1 LADGL
6 EFVIGAEVSCSGGA
20 VCGEVERLIAD
31 PRARTV
37 THLVVRVKH
46 RRILDRLVPVGLV
59 EAAEGGS
66 GVRLGCSVD
75 DFRTLDPA
83 EEKHRVTD
91 GSSFGYFVGHGAG
104 PGPAVIPVL
113 GRPEVV
119 TEETVPF
126 GEVDVHGG
134 DTVRASDGEVGHVEG
149 LVIDPGDHAVT
160 HVLLE
165 VGHLPLGHKHVAIP
179 IETVAMVAAGL
190 EVDLTKQQVHDLPSA
205 GMTVPN
211 EKG

>member
-1 LADGL
+1 MADGF
-6 EFVIGAEVSCSGGA
+6 EFVIGAEVRCSGGG
-20 VCGEVERLIAD
+20 VCGKVERLVVD

-37 THLVVRVKH
+37 TNLVVRVKH

-75 DFRTLDPA
+75 DFDKLDPA
-83 EEKHRVTD
+83 EEKHRVTE
-91 GSSFGYFVGHGAG
+91 GSSFGYFVAHATG
-104 PGPAVIPVL
+104 PGPAVTPAV

-119 TEETVPF
+119 TDETVPF

-134 DTVRASDGEVGHVEG
+134 DTVRASDGEIGHVEG
-149 LVIDPGDHAVT
+149 LVADPDDHAVT

-165 VGHLPLGHKHVAIP
+165 VGRLPLGRKHVAIP
-179 IETVAMVAAGL
+179 IDTVASVAAGL
-190 EVDLTKQQVHDLPSA
+190 EVNLTKQQVHDL
-205 GMTVPN
+205 
-211 EKG
+211 

>member
-1 LADGL
+1 MADGL
-6 EFVIGAEVSCSGGA
+6 KFVIGAEVRCSGGG
-20 VCGEVERLIAD
+20 VRGKVERLVVD
-31 PRARTV
+31 PGTRTV

-75 DFRTLDPA
+75 DFGRLDPA
-83 EEKHRVTD
+83 EEKHQTE
-91 GSSFGYFVGHGAG
+91 GSSWYFVAHAGG
-104 PGPAVIPVL
+104 PGPSVMPAV

-119 TEETVPF
+119 TDETIPF
-126 GEVDVHGG
+126 GKVDVRGG
-134 DTVRASDGEVGHVEG
+134 DTVRASDGEIGHVEG

-165 VGHLPLGHKHVAIP
+165 VGHLFLGHRHVAIP
-179 IETVAMVAAGL
+179 MDTVATAAAGL
-190 EVDLTKQQVHDLPSA
+190 EVNLTKQQVHDL
-205 GMTVPN
+205 
-211 EKG
+211 

>member
-1 LADGL
+1 LANGL
-6 EFVIGAEVSCSGGA
+6 ELVIGAEVMCSGGA
-20 VCGEVERLIAD
+20 VCGEVERVIVD

-59 EAAEGGS
+59 EAAERGS

-75 DFRTLDPA
+75 DFGALDPA
-83 EEKHRVTD
+83 EEKHRVTED
-91 GSSFGYFVGHGAG
+91 SSFGYFVGHATG
-104 PGPAVIPVL
+104 PGPAFTPAL
-113 GRPEVV
+113 GPPEVV

-134 DTVRASDGEVGHVEG
+134 DTVRASDGEIGHVEG
-149 LVIDPGDHAVT
+149 LVIDPGDHALT

-165 VGHLPLGHKHVAIP
+165 LGHLPLGHKHVAIP
-179 IETVAMVAAGL
+179 IETVAMAAAGL
-190 EVDLTKQQVHDLPSA
+190 EVNLTKQQVHDLPSA
-205 GMTVPN
+205 R
-211 EKG
+211 

>member
-1 LADGL
+1 MADGF
-6 EFVIGAEVSCSGGA
+6 EFVIGAEVRCSGGG
-20 VCGEVERLIAD
+20 VCGKVERLVVD

-37 THLVVRVKH
+37 TNLVVRVKH

-75 DFRTLDPA
+75 DFDKLDPA
-83 EEKHRVTD
+83 EEKHRVTE
-91 GSSFGYFVGHGAG
+91 GSSFGYFVAHATG
-104 PGPAVIPVL
+104 PGPAVTPAV

-119 TEETVPF
+119 TDETVPF

-134 DTVRASDGEVGHVEG
+134 DTVRASDGEIGHVEG
-149 LVIDPGDHAVT
+149 LVTDPDDHAVT

-165 VGHLPLGHKHVAIP
+165 VGRLPLGRKHVAIP
-179 IETVAMVAAGL
+179 IDTVASVAAGL
-190 EVDLTKQQVHDLPSA
+190 EVNLTKQQVHDL
-205 GMTVPN
+205 
-211 EKG
+211 